1 VDELPLAS
9 IIVTFGVFM
18 TIVLAVYFW
27 LLNRELKAE
36 QESKKSHLLE
46 TTEEKN
52 DYNEKFNFLERQ
64 QVSVSTI

>member
-1 VDELPLAS
+1 VDELPIVY
-9 IIVTFGVFM
+9 IIVTFAVFM

-27 LLNRELKAE
+27 LLNKELKAE

-46 TTEEKN
+46 ATEEKN

>member
-1 VDELPLAS
+1 VDELPIVY
-9 IIVTFGVFM
+9 IIVTFAAFM

-27 LLNRELKAE
+27 LLNKELKAE

-46 TTEEKN
+46 ATEEKN

>member
-1 VDELPLAS
+1 MDELPIVY
-9 IIVTFGVFM
+9 IIVTFAVFM

-27 LLNRELKAE
+27 LLNKELKAE

-46 TTEEKN
+46 ATEEKN

>member
-1 VDELPLAS
+1 MS
-9 IIVTFGVFM
+9 
-18 TIVLAVYFW
+18 IVLTVYFW

-46 TTEEKN
+46 TTVEKN
-52 DYNEKFNFLERQ
+52 DYNEKFSFLERQ